1 MFYDLIRTLTCMCA
15 LRTILV
21 TIFLVGFFKYHFDCE
36 DFGLERFDCMDNHLF
51 SFMQLQKNIIKS
63 YQPEK
68 FH

>member
-1 MFYDLIRTLTCMCA
+1 MYVRSADYFGHNFSCRIFFF
-15 LRTILV
+15 
-21 TIFLVGFFKYHFDCE
+21 FLVGFFKYHLDCE

-51 SFMQLQKNIIKS
+51 SFTQLQKNIIKS